1 LRPAG
6 LAFWLKQSI
15 TFSCASCGFVQ
26 LLYLNLLIYDA
37 HSEFLKVVLMPTKEV
52 KDEPVKRQE
61 KKLVAATKK
70 TKKVASAPAKA
81 SDSESFPIVGIGA
94 SAGGLEAFTDFLKNL
109 PNKTGMAFVFI
120 QHLAAGQESLLR
132 DILSR
137 STSMAVHRVKNDMH
151 VKRNNVYVIPPD
163 VSMTIIDR
171 TLMLKPQE
179 SKLHRPVDQ
188 FLISLAKEAKN
199 RAIGVVLS
207 GTGTDGTE
215 GLKAIYA
222 EGGITFAQDEDSAKY
237 PGMPHSAVVAGVV
250 HFSFPPQKIAEELA
264 KIGKHPYLNHT
275 GFKVVKPEIEE
286 QDDFRTILA
295 ILRLA
300 YGVDFSSY
308 KESTVNRRLS
318 RRMVINQVDKM
329 DKYVKL
335 LRTNKAEAEAL
346 FTDLLIGVTNFFREP
361 EAFDLLNKEV
371 FPAIL
376 EDKTSKYT
384 IRVWVP
390 GCSSG
395 EEVYSL
401 AICLREYLERS
412 GTTVNVQ
419 IFGTDVSEKNIE
431 KARAGIYPETIVDNV
446 SEERLRHF
454 FAKTNH
460 QYQINKSIRD
470 MCIFAKQDL
479 THDPPFSNLDIV
491 SCRNVLIYFKPQIQ
505 KKIIPLFHYALKPGG
520 FLLLGKSES
529 VGGFNELFSPLN
541 KGIVY
546 TKRPVPSKANFG
558 MAMVEPYAQRD
569 HVKKSFVEKS
579 PLLTLEGEMDRIL
592 MNRYAPPGVVVNG
605 DMDIIIFQG
614 NTAPFISPSSG
625 EASLNLLKM
634 LREELKLEL
643 QTAIYLAKKQKTP
656 IRREGI
662 FLKNNDETKKVN
674 IELIPMQT
682 PKSKETYFLVL
693 FEEAVSTTQ
702 KADKNKQV
710 KAQPSETN
718 IKNGQITDLRRE
730 LASTKETLQTIIE
743 EREATNEELRA
754 ALEEVQSSNEELQS
768 TNEELETAKEELQST
783 NEELNTLNEELANRN
798 RELTRMHDDLNN
810 LFANIDVAIIVLDN
824 DLKIRLFNPIAEK
837 IFNLIPTDTGRPIS
851 DIRLRMIVTNLEVK
865 LTKVLENF
873 VPIQQEV
880 HDEKNNWYEMRI
892 RPYLTAEKKIDGV
905 VLTFVDIDAVIRSR
919 KVVEKSR
926 DFAENVLETMHEP
939 LIVLDDALRVV
950 MANPSFYKIFK
961 TKPSATLKKH
971 IYEVGTNQWDIPEFR
986 QALEKIL
993 NTGGSAEGVIIGSDF
1008 PEIGK
1013 RILSL
1018 NIRQL
1023 PSLNGKEILVTA
1035 EDITESKQLEEK
1047 HELHRIDLEKKL
1059 ESAENLAVIGQTAGM
1074 VGHDIRNPLQAIVS
1088 ATYLAKDDLASLPQN
1103 EIKESLIESMKE
1115 IEDQAAY
1122 IGKIVADL
1130 QDFSRP
1136 LKPFSQETDL
1146 RKLIDNL
1153 LLTIETEQNIEI
1165 ISEITHNL
1173 DKLKV
1178 DPDYLKRILTN
1189 LLMNAEQ
1196 AMHNGGRIT
1205 ITARKEKG
1213 KCVITVEDTGE
1224 GISEDVKPKLFQPLF
1239 TTKSKGQGFGLAV
1252 SKRLANAMGGD
1263 LTFES
1268 EKGNGAKFTLKLPN
1282 C

>member
-1 LRPAG
+1 VKSETA
-6 LAFWLKQSI
+6 AKS
-15 TFSCASCGFVQ
+15 
-26 LLYLNLLIYDA
+26 DA
-37 HSEFLKVVLMPTKEV
+37 E
-52 KDEPVKRQE
+52 
-61 KKLVAATKK
+61 
-70 TKKVASAPAKA
+70 
-81 SDSESFPIVGIGA
+81 ESFPIVGIGA
-94 SAGGLEAFTDFLKNL
+94 SAGGLEAFTDFLKEL
-109 PNKTGMAFVFI
+109 PANTGMAFVFI
-120 QHLAAGQESLLR
+120 QHLAAGQESLLT
-132 DILSR
+132 DILAR
-137 STSMAVHRVKNDMH
+137 STPMTVHKVKNDMP
-151 VKRNNVYVIPPD
+151 VYPNTVYVIPPD
-163 VSMTIIDR
+163 VSMTIVGR
-171 TLMLKPQE
+171 TLKLQPQV

-222 EGGITFAQDEDSAKY
+222 EGGITFAQDGDSAKY
-237 PGMPHSAVVAGVV
+237 PGMPHSAVIAGVV
-250 HFSFPPQKIAEELA
+250 HFSLPPHKIAEKLVR
-264 KIGKHPYLNHT
+264 IGKHPYLNHI
-275 GFKVVKPEIEE
+275 GLKVIKPEVEE
-286 QDDFRTILA
+286 EDDFRTILA

-300 YGVDFSSY
+300 YNVDFSSY

-318 RRMVINQVDKM
+318 RRMAINQVDKM
-329 DKYVKL
+329 DKYVNL

-346 FTDLLIGVTNFFREP
+346 FTDLLIGVTSFFREP

-376 EDKTSKYT
+376 EDKTAKSA

-401 AICLREYLERS
+401 AICLREYMEKT
-412 GTTVNVQ
+412 GTNVNAQ

-431 KARAGIYPETIVDNV
+431 KARAGLYPETITDNV

-454 FAKTNH
+454 FAKTRH

-479 THDPPFSNLDIV
+479 TRDPPFSNLDLV

-505 KKIIPLFHYALKPGG
+505 KKIISLFHYALKPGG

-529 VGGFNELFSPLN
+529 VGGFDELFSPLN
-541 KGIVY
+541 KGIAY
-546 TKRPVPSKANFG
+546 AKRPVPSKANFG
-558 MAMVEPYAQRD
+558 MAMVEPYGQKD
-569 HVKKSFVEKS
+569 YVKKSFVEKS
-579 PLLTLEGEMDRIL
+579 PLLTLESEIDRIL
-592 MNRYAPPGVVVNG
+592 MNRYVPPGVVVNG

-614 NTAPFISPSSG
+614 NTAPFIAPSSG

-634 LREELKLEL
+634 VREELKLEL
-643 QTAIYLAKKQKTP
+643 QTAIYLAKKQKAP
-656 IRREGI
+656 VRREGI
-662 FLKNNDETKKVN
+662 LLRHNGETKEVN

-693 FEEAVSTTQ
+693 FEEAVSTI
-702 KADKNKQV
+702 KKGGKNKPV
-710 KAQPSETN
+710 KVQSSEKN
-718 IKNGQITDLRRE
+718 IKNGQITDLSRE

-798 RELTRMHDDLNN
+798 RELTRIHDDLNN
-810 LFANIDVAIIVLDN
+810 LFSNIDIAVIVLDG
-824 DLKIRLFNPIAEK
+824 DRKIRLFNPIAEK
-837 IFNLIPTDTGRPIS
+837 IFNLIPTDAGRPIS
-851 DIRLRMIVTNLEVK
+851 DIRLRMIVPNLEVK
-865 LTKVLENF
+865 LTEVLENF

-880 HDEKNNWYEMRI
+880 QDEKNNWYEMRI

-919 KVVEKSR
+919 KVMEKSR
-926 DFAENVLETMHEP
+926 DFAENVLETINEP
-939 LIVLDDALRVV
+939 LVVLDAELHVI

-971 IYEVGTNQWDIPEFR
+971 IYDVGGNQWRIPEFR

-993 NTGGSAEGVIIGSDF
+993 NTGGSAGGVIIGSEF
-1008 PEIGK
+1008 PKIGK

-1047 HELHRIDLEKKL
+1047 QNLNRIDLEKKL

-1088 ATYLAKDDLASLPQN
+1088 ATYLAKDDLASLPQS

-1115 IEDQAAY
+1115 IEDQASY

-1130 QDFSRP
+1130 QDFSRT
-1136 LKPFSQETDL
+1136 LKPSSEETDL
-1146 RKLIDNL
+1146 RRLIDNL
-1153 LLTIETEQNIEI
+1153 LLNLETEENIEV
-1165 ISEITHNL
+1165 ISEIA
-1173 DKLKV
+1173 DDMQQVKV

-1189 LLMNAEQ
+1189 LLINAEQ
-1196 AMHNGGRIT
+1196 AMPKGGRIT
-1205 ITARKEKG
+1205 ITACKEKG
-1213 KCVITVEDTGE
+1213 NCLITVEDTGE
-1224 GISEDVKPKLFQPLF
+1224 GIPEDVKPNLFQPLF
-1239 TTKSKGQGFGLAV
+1239 TTKAKGQGFGLAV
-1252 SKRLANAMGGD
+1252 SKRLAKAMGGN

-1268 EKGNGAKFTLKLPN
+1268 EEGNGSKFILKLPN